1 MLFLSRAAR
10 LQLPLPQF
18 TRDRFFRRPN
28 MLEADKARVYYWNL
42 FSIAVTALPIW
53 YMMTVNYRFCEE
65 SVMLSEALGSA
76 GPTKTDL
83 GLFFP
88 HKLNKTADS

>member
-1 MLFLSRAAR
+1 MFFLSRVAR
-10 LQLPLPQF
+10 LQVPLPQF

-28 MLEADKARVYYWNL
+28 MLESDKARFYYWNL
-42 FSIAVTALPIW
+42 FSIAVTGLPIW

-65 SVMLSEALGSA
+65 SVMLSEALGSV
-76 GPTKTDL
+76 PLKQTDL

-88 HKLNKTADS
+88 HKIPK